1 MKHQLLFIVT
11 FFLVSFSVFAQDLN
25 MQNGTFNQ
33 CSGVFYDSGGNTGNY
48 SNNENI
54 IMTICPDAGGDFI
67 QLTFTQFST
76 QLNADV
82 LTIYDGADT
91 TAPVI
96 GSFDGGGPGN
106 NPGVITASQSNVSG
120 CLTIEFISDGNYPGP
135 GWSAD
140 ILCGAACQN
149 IVASIDST
157 IPAAVNNIIEIFP
170 GQTVDF
176 TGSATFSDS
185 GAGATYLWDFG
196 EGTPQNGQNVSHTY
210 NTSGVYIV
218 NFTVSDSNPTGCS
231 GTQTIEV
238 HVLSDHVTVDGDLYT
253 ELELVEDVL
262 INSGCASIDNLTFQ
276 GGPNTQGI
284 AYFNRSGST
293 FPFQEGIILMSGDAE
308 QAAGPETG
316 TLSTG
321 GWGTSDPDLEA
332 AIPGLNSLD
341 ATWMEFEFTPLANEI
356 SFNFIFASEEYGTFQ
371 CSFADGFAFL
381 LTEVATGITTNL
393 AVVPGTTNP
402 VSVLTIRDNAYN
414 SGCASVNPQYFG
426 AYYDDFD
433 GLPEATAPINI
444 KGHTVPLTASGTVV
458 PNTLYSIKLVIAD
471 HNDTL
476 WDSAVFLEGGSFN
489 LGGDLGEDITIAA
502 SNTVCEGD
510 SIVLDTGIVGA
521 DGNHIW
527 YYNGNIITGE
537 NNSTITVTQS
547 GTYSVDVVLSADC
560 QTSDDI
566 LIEFY
571 PNPIVESINNLFLC
585 NPGAPPFIFDLTQN
599 TPLAIGSQPNAS
611 DFVVTYHNSQADADA
626 DTGAIGTTGTYSG
639 VDGEII
645 YLRIDYPNSNCYE
658 TSSFT
663 LNITPEPTINAVGDL
678 VQCDDSSNDGVA
690 DFDLESQTLTILGAQ
705 PSSDFTVTY
714 YSSQASADA
723 GTGALSSPYSS
734 SGEPIWVRVELASDA
749 SCSNVSVGPFFDLV
763 LNPVPEI
770 IPASQTICD
779 NVLPG
784 DDGFGEFDLTL
795 SETSIL
801 NGLPSTDYTITYYED
816 ATDAETGPGSAS
828 EILTPGAYT
837 NTTATTQTVHVRVEN
852 ITTQCYSVAQLL
864 LTVDPLPVITGL
876 ATNTDIC
883 DGTDAIFTITGMPG
897 DVVDYNINGGASSQ
911 ITLDASGEGIV
922 TVPGA
927 TVNQTITLEQITNP
941 DTSCS
946 STLTD
951 TATVT
956 VVALPS
962 IVSLTTNTD
971 ICSGEDA
978 IFTITGTP
986 GDVVDYNINGGAST
1000 QVTLD
1005 ALGEGI
1011 VTVAGA
1017 TVDQVVTLEQV
1028 TNPTSNCSSPLTDTA
1043 TVIVNPNPTA
1053 NVVAAGDICP
1063 NGDAVFTIT
1072 GDAGD
1077 IVDYNVNGG
1086 ASVQVTLDA
1095 LGEWVVTIPSVGV
1108 TQTLSL
1114 ENVENPTTA
1123 CSSTLT
1129 TTAVV
1134 VVNPLPTVVDPSPLI
1149 VCDDNVAD
1157 GMTEMDLNE
1166 KNDEISGGN
1175 ATYIVTYHASLLDAE
1190 NGSPEVLPSSSAY
1203 IGTDG
1208 EVVWVRVEDAAT
1220 GCYATT
1226 TLELGVV
1233 DAPAVPSPSALHY
1246 CDPDNDGLGV
1256 FDLTDTRNNI
1266 EAIDPTY
1273 EVSFHLTE
1281 QNAMDDVLPQP
1292 DVFTNVAGQIIYIR
1306 VDYGPG
1312 TNCPTILE
1320 LELIIDPTPDIEMDP
1335 EALVLCDDD
1344 GVADGMT
1351 QFDLTTSN
1359 TEILNGLD
1367 PMAYSVT
1374 YYTTQAGAEIGTTDP
1389 SYIATPGA
1397 FTNTVASNQTVWVRV
1412 ENNATGCI
1420 RVTSLELIVNPLP
1433 VPVTTTE
1440 AMQYEICDDSV
1451 DNDGYAI
1458 FDLTVQDNIIT
1469 GGNSSWS
1476 VAYYETMADVTANTP
1491 IADYTAYAN
1500 TSIGGAPHN
1509 PQTIFVTVSST
1520 ANGVDCYALTTLTLV
1535 VNTVPTPTA
1544 ALPNMELC
1552 DDNNPGDLEEEF
1564 DITANE
1570 AAMLNAYNETV
1581 SYHTTMADAE
1591 SGANSIPNP
1600 TAYTNTGPTQT
1611 IYARVTNTGDPSDP
1625 LDTGTGCYT
1634 IVSFDII
1641 VNPLPDTVAVDNIIA
1656 CELNTDNIYI
1666 FDLTTQT
1673 SAILNGQPE
1682 PDFAVSYYTTLAA
1695 AESGTGAIANPSAF
1709 QNTVNPQE
1717 IFVNINNTITS
1728 CDIATVSFFV
1738 EVQEAAEVNPN
1749 HDTYVLCDDTM
1760 EFDGDPSNDSVGFDL
1775 LSQNF
1780 VLLNG
1785 QDPANFNVTYY
1796 ETMADA
1802 EAMSNAIGTSAPYV
1816 NLTNPQVI
1824 WVRIDNDSTPGS
1836 ICYDIKPLTL
1846 QVDPIPAFDMDDL
1859 YTICINT
1866 NGTEVISAPLMD
1878 TGLSSTLYGFEWTE
1892 AGDPST
1898 VLSTGSFYEPPVE
1911 GTYTVMVTDLSNGC
1925 TSTDTAVVQLSS
1937 PPNVTANV
1945 TTEAFADNHIIEV
1958 TATGD
1963 GAAVFEFSIDNGPW
1977 VSNEPNTN
1985 TYTFSNVP
1993 FGEHVIQARD
2003 INGCGVASDMVLVM
2017 DYPLF
2022 FTPNNDGYNDTWRI
2036 FGIENQLDAKIFIY
2050 DRYGKLLKQLSPTGP
2065 GWDGTYNGELMPSS
2079 DYWFTIEYREL
2090 GESTGEQKQ
2099 FKAHF
2104 SLKR

>member
-1 MKHQLLFIVT
+1 MKKIIFPIIALLFSLT
-11 FFLVSFSVFAQDLN
+11 ALSQDVI
-25 MQNGTFNQ
+25 MQNGTSSQ
-33 CSGVFYDSGGNTGNY
+33 CSGIFYDSGGATGNY
-48 SNNENI
+48 GDGESFVY
-54 IMTICPDAGGDFI
+54 TICPENPGQQVQLDFI
-67 QLTFTQFST
+67 AFST
-76 QLNADV
+76 QLNADIM
-82 LTIYDGADT
+82 TIYDGDDT
-91 TAPVI
+91 TAPVL
-96 GSFDGGGPGN
+96 GTFSGGGPGN
-106 NPGVITASQSNVSG
+106 NPGLVTATSGNPTG
-120 CLTIEFISDGNYPGP
+120 CLTIEFVSDGAGATT
-135 GWSAD
+135 GWEANISCYTPCQD
-140 ILCGAACQN
+140 ITAVLDTSN
-149 IVASIDST
+149 
-157 IPAAVNNIIEIFP
+157 PAPNGDGEILICV
-170 GQTVDF
+170 GGDVEF
-176 TGSATFSDS
+176 TGSAVFSVD
-185 GAGATYLWDFG
+185 GTGATYDWDFG
-196 EGTPQNGQNVSHTY
+196 NNTTATGQNVIATY
-210 NTSGVYIV
+210 TNPGIYIV
-218 NFTVSDSNPTGCS
+218 ELVVTDTNPIGCS
-231 GTQTIEV
+231 SMNSISQVVRVSPEIDFTGTQATNSTLCFGDSTTI
-238 HVLSDHVTVDGDLYT
+238 DG
-253 ELELVEDVL
+253 V
-262 INSGCASIDNLTFQ
+262 ASIPQFEDCAPEIFDQTWLED
-276 GGPNTQGI
+276 TQTTG
-284 AYFNRSGST
+284 
-293 FPFQEGIILMSGDAE
+293 
-308 QAAGPETG
+308 QAA
-316 TLSTG
+316 S
-321 GWGTSDPDLEA
+321 
-332 AIPGLNSLD
+332 
-341 ATWMEFEFTPLANEI
+341 
-356 SFNFIFASEEYGTFQ
+356 
-371 CSFADGFAFL
+371 
-381 LTEVATGITTNL
+381 
-393 AVVPGTTNP
+393 
-402 VSVLTIRDNAYN
+402 
-414 SGCASVNPQYFG
+414 
-426 AYYDDFD
+426 
-433 GLPEATAPINI
+433 
-444 KGHTVPLTASGTVV
+444 
-458 PNTLYSIKLVIAD
+458 YS
-471 HNDTL
+471 
-476 WDSAVFLEGGSFN
+476 
-489 LGGDLGEDITIAA
+489 
-502 SNTVCEGD
+502 
-510 SIVLDTGIVGA
+510 
-521 DGNHIW
+521 
-527 YYNGNIITGE
+527 
-537 NNSTITVTQS
+537 STITVDCYGPGQVITDVSQITNICVTIEHSFIGDLDIYLVAPNGSRVDFLEYGDGNDPGAYFGIPDQADNGNPGIGWEYCFSPTAPQS
-547 GTYSVDVVLSADC
+547 INDVAVGGSSVPAGSYAPLPTSSFNNLIGTPLNGNWTFVVTDLWAIDDGTLFSWNLNFDPSLVPPSNNIVSESWDADPSITNTTGNTITVQPATEGVHC
-560 QTSDDI
+560 YTYRAMDDFGCEYTEEVCI
-566 LIEFY
+566 TVLPE
-571 PNPIVESINNLFLC
+571 IVTETPNNLFLC
-585 NPGAPPFIFDLTQN
+585 NPGAPPYIFDLTQN
-599 TPLAIGSQPNAS
+599 TPVVTASASNAG
-611 DFVVTYHNSQADADA
+611 DLVVTYHNSQADADA
-626 DTGAIGTTGTYSG
+626 DTGAIGTAGAYSG
-639 VDGEII
+639 VDGEVI
-645 YLRIDYPNSNCYE
+645 YIRIEYLNSGCYE

-663 LNITPEPTINAVGDL
+663 LNITPEPSISPVGDL
-678 VQCDDSSNDGVA
+678 VQCDDPSNDGVA
-690 DFDLESQTLTILGAQ
+690 DFDLEGQTLTILGAQ
-705 PSSDFTVTY
+705 PSSDFIVTY

-723 GTGALSSPYSS
+723 GTGALSSPYTS

-749 SCSNVSVGPFFDLV
+749 SCSNVSVGPLFDLV

-801 NGLPSTDYTITYYED
+801 NGLPSTDYTITYYGD

-828 EILTPGAYT
+828 EVLTPGAYS
-837 NTTATTQTVHVRVEN
+837 NTTATTQTVYVRVEN
-852 ITTQCYSVAQLL
+852 ITTQCYGVAQLL
-864 LTVDPLPVITGL
+864 LTVDPLPEVDSLT
-876 ATNTDIC
+876 TNTDIC
-883 DGTDAIFTITGMPG
+883 IGSDAIFTITGTPG
-897 DVVDYNINGGASSQ
+897 DVVDYNINGGAGAQ
-911 ITLDASGEGIV
+911 VTLDATGEGVV
-922 TVPGA
+922 TVAGA
-927 TVNQTITLEQITNP
+927 TTDQTINLEQITNP
-941 DTSCS
+941 ATSCS
-946 STLTD
+946 SVLAD
-951 TATVT
+951 SATVT

-978 IFTITGTP
+978 IFTITGTA
-986 GDVVDYNINGGAST
+986 GDVVDYNINGGAGA

-1005 ALGEGI
+1005 ATGEGI
-1011 VTVAGA
+1011 VTVSGA
-1017 TVDQVVTLEQV
+1017 TADQVVTLEQV

-1043 TVIVNPNPTA
+1043 TVTVNPNPTA
-1053 NVVAAGDICP
+1053 TVTAAGDVCP
-1063 NGDAVFTIT
+1063 NGDAVFTIV
-1072 GDAGD
+1072 GDPGD
-1077 IVDYNVNGG
+1077 VVDYSINGG

-1095 LGEWVVTIPSVGV
+1095 LGEWLVTIAGVSVDQSL
-1108 TQTLSL
+1108 TL
-1114 ENVENPTTA
+1114 ENVENPSTT
-1123 CSSTLT
+1123 CNSTLT
-1129 TTAVV
+1129 ATAVV
-1134 VVNPLPTVVDPSPLI
+1134 VVNPLPTIVAPSPLI

-1157 GMTEMDLNE
+1157 GMTEMDLNV
-1166 KNDEISGGN
+1166 KNSEISGGN
-1175 ATYIVTYHASLLDAE
+1175 SNYVVTYHANLLDAE
-1190 NGSPEVLPSSSAY
+1190 NGFPEVSPSSSAY

-1208 EVVWVRVEDAAT
+1208 EVVWVRVEDATT
-1220 GCYATT
+1220 GCYDTT

-1256 FDLTDTRNNI
+1256 FDLMGTRNDI
-1266 EAIDPTY
+1266 EGIDPTY

-1320 LELIIDPTPDIEMDP
+1320 LELIIDPTPEIEMDP

-1389 SYIATPGA
+1389 SYIASPGA
-1397 FTNTVASNQTVWVRV
+1397 FTNTVAPSQVVWVRV
-1412 ENNATGCI
+1412 GDNATGCV

-1433 VPVTTTE
+1433 VPQTTTE
-1440 AMQYEICDDSV
+1440 AMQYEICDDTV

-1469 GGNSSWS
+1469 GGNSSWA

-1570 AAMLNAYNETV
+1570 AAMLNAYDETV

-1591 SGANSIPNP
+1591 SGANSIPDP
-1600 TAYTNTGPTQT
+1600 TTYTNTAPTQT

-1625 LDTGTGCYT
+1625 SDMGTGCYT

-1641 VNPLPDTVAVDNIIA
+1641 VNPLPGTVPVDNMIA
-1656 CELNTDNIYI
+1656 CELNTDDVYV
-1666 FDLTTQT
+1666 FDLTAQT

-1682 PDFAVSYYTTLAA
+1682 PDFAVSYYTTLAS

-1717 IFVNINNTITS
+1717 IFVNINNTVTG

-1738 EVQEAAEVNPN
+1738 EVQEAAQVNPN
-1749 HDTYVLCDDTM
+1749 HGTYVLCDDTM
-1760 EFDGDPSNDSVGFDL
+1760 EFDGDPTNDVVGFDL
-1775 LSQNF
+1775 LSQNPI
-1780 VLLNG
+1780 LLNG

-1898 VLSTGSFYEPPVE
+1898 ILSNGSSYAPQVA
-1911 GTYTVMVTDLSNGC
+1911 GTYTVVVTDLANGC

-1937 PPNVTANV
+1937 PPTVTATV
-1945 TTEAFADNHIIEV
+1945 ATEAFADNHTIEV
-1958 TATGD
+1958 TAIGD
-1963 GAAVFEFSIDNGPW
+1963 GAAMFEFSMDNGPW

-1993 FGEHVIQARD
+1993 FGEHVVQARD

-2022 FTPNNDGYNDTWRI
+2022 FTPNNDGYNDTWQV

-2079 DYWFTIEYREL
+2079 DYWFTIDYREL
-2090 GESTGEQKQ
+2090 GESEGAQKQ